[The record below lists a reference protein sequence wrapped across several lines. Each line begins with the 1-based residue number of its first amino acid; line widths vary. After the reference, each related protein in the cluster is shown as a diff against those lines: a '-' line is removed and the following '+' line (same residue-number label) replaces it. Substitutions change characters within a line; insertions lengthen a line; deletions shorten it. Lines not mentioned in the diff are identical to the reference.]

1 MAKSNALARFVLN
14 VVQGTCFFL
23 LIYYSVFMA
32 KHLDRHYCGRCTISL
47 KLDAEAIKA
56 A

>member
-1 MAKSNALARFVLN
+1 MRSRVINYYLFR
-14 VVQGTCFFL
+14 FL
-23 LIYYSVFMA
+23 LGFLSVFMA
-32 KHLDRHYCGRCTISL
+32 KHLDRHYCGRCAFTL